1 MPIGA
6 GRPGVPAPSL
16 FCPHKR
22 LVSVCPLCGSAR
34 AGAAT
39 PMRGPVQHDVD
50 DTLHAFRAECHRRIR
65 QYLALAHEGVAPA
78 EAYARTYDAM
88 QRRGRVASEEED
100 TSTFRGGFYRAVVK
114 LFDVTIEDRR
124 IQGYNGLG
132 DWEEMRDY
140 VFRKYAP
147 DALAQALKEGRLLVH
162 GGNGAWPRQQIA
174 TDLLRSDRIRDA
186 VLLVA
191 FGDDGTPPDKATDA
205 EVVRRLAAVEAMDA
219 KTLQLSSKVLHV
231 FSPTRW
237 PALTPKTVPDVGEEL
252 GFPIPPVETAADY
265 PAFAEAMR
273 AIMKAKGHADLDRT
287 DIAVADAYDMAFG
300 DADEA

>member
-1 MPIGA
+1 M
-6 GRPGVPAPSL
+6 PAPSL

-39 PMRGPVQHDVD
+39 PQREAVTHDVD
-50 DTLHAFRAECHRRIR
+50 DTIHAFRAECHRRIR
-65 QYLALAHEGVAPA
+65 DYVTRVHAGIDPA
-78 EAYARTYDAM
+78 RAYATTYDPM
-88 QRRGRVASEEED
+88 ERRGRVASEEED
-100 TSTFRGGFYRAVVK
+100 VTTFRGGFYRAVVK
-114 LFDVTIEDRR
+114 LFDVTVEDRR
-124 IQGYNGLG
+124 IQGYNGLS

-147 DALAQALKEGRLLVH
+147 DALREALQSKRLRIH

-186 VLLVA
+186 VMLVA
-191 FGDDGTPPDKATDA
+191 FGEDGTPPNEAGDA
-205 EVVRRLAAVEAMDA
+205 EIVHRLAAVERMDE

-231 FSPTRW
+231 FAPQRW
-237 PALTPKTVPDVGEEL
+237 PALTPKTVPEVGEEL
-252 GFPIPPVETAADY
+252 GFPIPPVARAADY

-273 AIMKAKGHADLDRT
+273 AVMKAKGHPDLDRT
-287 DIAVADAYDMAFG
+287 DLAVADAYDMAFG
-300 DADEA
+300 GDA

>member
-1 MPIGA
+1 MPERA
-6 GRPGVPAPSL
+6 LAPPMPAPSL
-16 FCPHKR
+16 FCEHKR
-22 LVSVCPLCGSAR
+22 LVSVCPVCGSAR

-65 QYLALAHEGVAPA
+65 TYLTLVREGAEPA
-78 EAYARTYDAM
+78 KAYAQAYDAM

-100 TSTFRGGFYRAVVK
+100 VSTFRGGFYRAVVK

-124 IQGYNGLG
+124 IQGYNGLA

-147 DALAQALKEGRLLVH
+147 DALAQALKDGKLLVH

-186 VLLVA
+186 VMLVA
-191 FGDDGTPPDKATDA
+191 FGDDGTPPEKASDA
-205 EVVRRLAAVEAMDA
+205 EVVRRLAAVEKMDA

-231 FSPTRW
+231 FAPARW
-237 PALTPKTVPDVGEEL
+237 PALTPKTVPEVGEEL
-252 GFPIPPVETAADY
+252 GHPIPAVETAADY

-273 AIMKAKGHADLDRT
+273 AIMKAKGHVDLDRT
-287 DIAVADAYDMAFG
+287 DIAVSDAYDAAHAED
-300 DADEA
+300 DA